1 MNKKSYTSP
10 TANVCRVNMAVSIMT
25 TSNVND
31 IPLEILEEEEDFN
44 GEFRSKQVYFD
55 LWDGDDKE

>member
-10 TANVCRVNMAVSIMT
+10 TATVCRVNMAVSIMT

-31 IPLEILEEEEDFN
+31 IPIEILEEEENFN

>member
-10 TANVCRVNMAVSIMT
+10 TATVCRVNMAVSIMT

>member
-1 MNKKSYTSP
+1 MNKKSYSSP
-10 TANVCRVNMAVSIMT
+10 TATVCRVNMAVSIMT

-31 IPLEILEEEEDFN
+31 IPIEILEEEENFN

>member
-1 MNKKSYTSP
+1 MNKKSYSSP
-10 TANVCRVNMAVSIMT
+10 TATVCRVNMAVSIMT

>member
-10 TANVCRVNMAVSIMT
+10 TATVCRVNMAVSIMT

-31 IPLEILEEEEDFN
+31 IPLEILEEKNDFN

-55 LWDGDDKE
+55 LWDGDDK